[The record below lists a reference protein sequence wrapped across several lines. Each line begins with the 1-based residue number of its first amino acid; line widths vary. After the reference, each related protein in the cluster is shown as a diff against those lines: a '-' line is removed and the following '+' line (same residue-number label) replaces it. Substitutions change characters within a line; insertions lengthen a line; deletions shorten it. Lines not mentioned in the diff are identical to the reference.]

1 VQDVV
6 EPGEQFAK
14 AMEYARTIADCAPL
28 GVQGLLKCT
37 HTAETEDH
45 GAAVKQMFLGLIPV
59 MKSKDA
65 AEGVK
70 SFLEKRK
77 AVFQGR

>member
-1 VQDVV
+1 M
-6 EPGEQFAK
+6 FA
-14 AMEYARTIADCAPL
+14 
-28 GVQGLLKCT
+28 
-37 HTAETEDH
+37 
-45 GAAVKQMFLGLIPV
+45 GLIPV
-59 MKSKDA
+59 MKSDDA